1 MFYCNE
7 KENLRVILEWCNSGW
22 TSREAA
28 TADSNISGAKVKTLS
43 SDTPWADILEVGEE
57 VISKWYKTD
66 LAALQVRK
74 NPDSWMFTIQK
85 KEGKVGQAINAV
97 NNLAENSKKFKI
109 I

>member
-1 MFYCNE
+1 
-7 KENLRVILEWCNSGW
+7 VILEWANSGW

-28 TADSNISGAKVKTLS
+28 TADSNITGAKVRTLG
-43 SDTPWADILEVGEE
+43 SDTPWADILEV
-57 VISKWYKTD
+57 
-66 LAALQVRK
+66 RK
-74 NPDSWMFTIQK
+74 NPDSWLYTIQK